1 MRNPVPRAATESARL
16 HLGLAVVAY
25 VPLLLT
31 QRQWVSADTKT
42 YLYLDPGKLLRRSW
56 SMWDPTVGL
65 GTVTHQNIGFLW
77 PMGPFYWV
85 FEKLGVPDWAA
96 QRIWWGTIIFAA
108 GSGVAYL
115 LRKLGWSGPGL
126 VAASF
131 VYALTPYLL
140 TLVARLSGLLL
151 PYVALPWLI
160 AFTMLTVRTKG
171 WRYPALFALVVT
183 TCGSVNATA
192 LLLVGVAPAL
202 WLAHAVWV
210 ARDASLRVALRAAL
224 RIGAVTVPLSLWW
237 IAGLSVQGTNGI
249 EILRYTETA
258 KIVAAV
264 SVSHEVLRGLGY
276 WFFYGG
282 DRLGPWIEPSIAYT
296 QSLPLI
302 ALTYFIPIAGLTG
315 AVISRWRHRAYFV
328 LLLVVGVAL
337 AVGAY
342 PWKDSAALW
351 GRMVRLFLESDSG
364 LAMRSLPR
372 AVPLVALSLA
382 VLLGSGLASVSRRW
396 PRVARPSIVI
406 AVLLAILALPP
417 LWTGDF
423 VPENLRRNDIP
434 GYWKEAAAHVD
445 EGDHQTRVLVLPGSD
460 FASYRWGNTVDPL
473 LPGLI
478 DRPSVGRELIPYGSP
493 ASANLL
499 NALDLPF
506 QERTAD
512 PDSVAPIARLMRV
525 GDVLVQSDLQYER
538 YNTPRPRQFWDFI
551 ANAPGFGEPQGF
563 GPGEPN
569 ETIDD
574 VQLEDEFM
582 FVTDPS
588 LPDPPEVAT
597 LPVEGPLDIVT
608 AQSVQHPLLVAGDG
622 AGLVDAAG
630 HELIDG
636 TELVQYSASL
646 DDDQV
651 QAALD
656 EGAALLVT
664 DSNRKRGERW
674 TTVRHTRG
682 FTETEDG
689 GALDADL
696 TDNRLPEFPD
706 AGTEAQTVA
715 VDTGD
720 VTAEAT
726 SYGNPIT
733 FTAEERPAYAVDG
746 DYDTAWRTSAF
757 TDARGERLELTLDD
771 PVTTGEIT
779 LTQPTTGSRDRFLT
793 QVRLTFDDADS
804 MDMALTEQSRDEPG
818 QVVSFPE
825 RSFSKLSIEIL
836 ADTVG
841 DAPRFASYGS
851 VGFSEVRFGDEP
863 VEPSREAIR
872 VPTDLLDAAGSDSLD
887 HPLTLTF
894 QRQRQDPT
902 DVTRSDDERS
912 MIRLFS
918 LPTERSFTVA
928 GEARLSSRA
937 DSNLLDTL
945 LGRPHDGS
953 VTWVRASNELTG
965 DLASPAAAFDGD
977 ETTIW
982 RSARSRPTR
991 SWFEVTLPQRTT
1003 IDHVPLTVVADGRH
1017 SVPTKVEV
1025 WVDGDVA
1032 TEVELPAIEAQDE
1045 ENATTTVDL
1054 DLPEPLTGSQF
1065 RFRFTGVNEVKTNDW
1080 VSDNAVSQPVG
1091 IAEVDLPGPTVP
1103 ALDERFDSGCR
1114 DDLLWVDD
1122 RPVPV
1127 RITGSMADAMAT
1139 KPLSVAACGGA
1150 PVVLDGGD
1158 HEMHTAPGLL
1168 QAIDIDGLVLR
1179 SAAGGA
1185 ASDATG
1191 TLVDEAAETPVA
1203 ADQPDATADTVPTIE
1218 VHDEGPDSVRVE
1230 VTGATEGEPFW
1241 LVLGQSFNEGWEA
1254 VADGETLEPPQL
1266 VNGYANGWRVVA
1278 PGESFTVNLSF
1289 TPQKRVNIALLGSLV
1304 AAVVAL
1310 ALVWR
1315 KPRLVAHYPTAMPE
1329 PYSPVLAYRYEGALP
1344 TRGKA
1349 VATGIGMFLVAWVL
1363 AGWVVALPVGIAAGV
1378 GCRHETFRRWLL
1390 LASPVCLA
1398 VAGVYVLYLQLRH
1411 APMPSYDWPI
1421 EMRRAHPLGWAAV
1434 LVLVADVVVDRV
1446 WQARRSDE

>member
-1 MRNPVPRAATESARL
+1 MRNPVPRAATETARL
-16 HLGLAVVAY
+16 HLGLAAVAY

-42 YLYLDPGKLLRRSW
+42 YLYLDPAKLMSRSW
-56 SMWDPTVGL
+56 SMWDPTIGF
-65 GTVTHQNIGFLW
+65 GTVTHQNIGYLW

-85 FEKLGVPDWAA
+85 FDKLGMPDWMA
-96 QRIWWGTIIFAA
+96 QRLWWGTLIFAA

-115 LRKLGWSGPGL
+115 LRRLGWSGTGL

-131 VYALTPYLL
+131 VYALSPYLL
-140 TLVARLSGLLL
+140 TLVSRLSGLLL

-171 WRYPALFALVVT
+171 WRYPALFALVVA
-183 TCGSVNATA
+183 TCGSINATA

-210 ARDASLRVALRAAL
+210 AKEASLRTALRAAL
-224 RIGAVTVPLSLWW
+224 RIGAITLPLSLWW

-258 KIVAAV
+258 KIVASV

-296 QSLPLI
+296 QSLALI
-302 ALTYFIPIAGLTG
+302 ALTYFLPITGLVG
-315 AVISRWRHRAYFV
+315 AVVSRWRHRAFFV
-328 LLLVVGVAL
+328 VMLLLGTAL

-342 PWKDSAALW
+342 PWKASAALW
-351 GRMVRLFLESDSG
+351 GRLVRVFLQSDSG

-372 AVPLVALSLA
+372 AVPLVALALA
-382 VLLGSGLASVSRRW
+382 VLLGSGLASAARRW
-396 PRVARPSIVI
+396 PRVARPSMLL

-434 GYWKEAAAHVD
+434 GYWKQAAAHVD
-445 EGDHQTRVLVLPGSD
+445 AGDHQTRVLVLPGSD
-460 FASYRWGNTVDPL
+460 FASYRWGNTVDPI

-478 DRPSVGRELIPYGSP
+478 DRPSVARELIPYGSP

-499 NALDLPF
+499 NTFDLPF

-512 PDSVAPIARLMRV
+512 PDAVAPIARLMRA

-551 ANAPGFGEPQGF
+551 SHAPGLGEPQGF
-563 GPGEPN
+563 GPGKPN
-569 ETIDD
+569 ETIED
-574 VQLEDEFM
+574 VQLEDELM

-588 LPDPPEVAT
+588 LPDPPEVAV
-597 LPVEGPLDIVT
+597 LPVDDPLGIVT
-608 AQSVQHPLLVAGDG
+608 AQGVQHPLLVAGDG
-622 AGLVDAAG
+622 AGLVAAAG
-630 HELIDG
+630 DGLIDG
-636 TELVQYSASL
+636 TELIQYAASL

-651 QAALD
+651 SAALD
-656 EGAALLVT
+656 DGAALLVT

-682 FTETEDG
+682 YTESEDG
-689 GALDADL
+689 ATLDTDL

-706 AGTEAQTVA
+706 ATTDAQSVA
-715 VDTGD
+715 VDSGD
-720 VTAEAT
+720 VSARAT

-746 DYDTAWRTSAF
+746 DPETAWRTAAF
-757 TDARGERLELTLDD
+757 SDARGERLELTLND
-771 PVTTGEIT
+771 PVTTDQIT

-793 QVRLTFDDADS
+793 KVRLTFDGADS
-804 MDMALTEQSRDEPG
+804 MDVDLSEQSRDEPG

-825 RSFSKLSIEIL
+825 RTFSKLSIEIL

-841 DAPRFASYGS
+841 YAPRYASYGS
-851 VGFSEVRFGDEP
+851 VGFSEVTFGDQA
-863 VEPSREAIR
+863 VEPSHESVR
-872 VPTDLLDAAGSDSLD
+872 VPTDLLDAAGADSLD
-887 HPLTLTF
+887 HPLTFLF

-902 DVTRSDDERS
+902 DVTRSDDELT
-912 MIRLFS
+912 MARLFS
-918 LPTERSFTVA
+918 LPTERSFTLT

-937 DSNLLDTL
+937 DSNLLDGL

-953 VTWVRASNELTG
+953 VTWARSSNELTG
-965 DLASPAAAFDGD
+965 DLSTAAAAFDGD
-977 ETTIW
+977 DTTLW
-982 RSARSRPTR
+982 TSSRSRPTR
-991 SWFEVTLPQRTT
+991 SWFEVSLPQAQTVDR
-1003 IDHVPLTVVADGRH
+1003 IPLRLVADGRH

-1025 WVDGDVA
+1025 WVDGDLR
-1032 TEVELPAIEAQDE
+1032 TELELPAIEDQDRD
-1045 ENATTTVDL
+1045 NATTLVDL
-1054 DLPEPLTGSQF
+1054 DLPEPLTGTQF
-1065 RFRFTGVNEVKTNDW
+1065 RFRFTGVREVKTNDW
-1080 VSDNAVSQPVG
+1080 VSENKVAQPVAV
-1091 IAEVDLPGPTVP
+1091 AEVGLPGPRVP
-1103 ALDERFDSGCR
+1103 ALGAQFDTGCR
-1114 DDLLWVDD
+1114 DDLLFVDD

-1127 RITGSMADAMAT
+1127 RITGAMDDALKAQPLGVAT
-1139 KPLSVAACGGA
+1139 CSGA
-1150 PVVLDGGD
+1150 PLRLDGGD
-1158 HEMHTAPGLL
+1158 HQLRTASGLV
-1168 QAIDIDGLVLR
+1168 QALDIDGLVLR

-1185 ASDATG
+1185 ASDATD
-1191 TLVDEAAETPVA
+1191 TLVAE
-1203 ADQPDATADTVPTIE
+1203 ATASITEGPHADAPVPEVE
-1218 VHDEGPDSVRVE
+1218 VHDERPDKVRVE

-1241 LVLGQSFNEGWEA
+1241 LVLGQSYNEGWEA
-1254 VADGETLEPPQL
+1254 VADGEALEPPQL
-1266 VNGYANGWRVVA
+1266 VNGYANGWRMVA
-1278 PGESFTVNLSF
+1278 PGESFTVDLTF
-1289 TPQKRVNIALLGSLV
+1289 TPQKRVDVALLVSAL

-1310 ALVWR
+1310 ALVVR
-1315 KPRLVAHYPTAMPE
+1315 KPRYEAHFPSALPE
-1329 PYSPVLAYRYEGALP
+1329 PYSPVLAFRYEGALP

-1349 VATGIGMFLVAWVL
+1349 VATGVALAVLAWVL
-1363 AGWVVALPVGIAAGV
+1363 VGPVVALPLGLAAGV
-1378 GCRHETFRRWLL
+1378 GCRHEKFRRWLL
-1390 LASPVCLA
+1390 LASPLCLG
-1398 VAGVYVLYLQLRH
+1398 VAALYVLYLQFRH

-1434 LVLVADVVVDRV
+1434 LILVADVVVDRV